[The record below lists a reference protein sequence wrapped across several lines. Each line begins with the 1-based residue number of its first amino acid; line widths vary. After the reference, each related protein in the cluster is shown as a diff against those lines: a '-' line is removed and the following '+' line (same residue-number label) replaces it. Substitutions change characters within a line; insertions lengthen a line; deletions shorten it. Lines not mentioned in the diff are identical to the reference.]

1 MCCKVYR
8 IPVLNKQEGKWC
20 AHCAIGSGC
29 RIYED
34 RPEQCRSFVCLWLQD
49 VTMPPEWK
57 PEISKMVLSIYPTT
71 GFIYAQVDPGTPFAW
86 RKEPYFSRLKAMAEH
101 FLKEGR
107 HLLVFVNGNATLIM
121 PTGPVPIGP
130 MSPEDGFESA
140 KHSPPKGRIT
150 LRSEWRARVRVS
162 FRAPVEPAALN
173 STTSGIGTSC
183 HFAALLGGMPTAA
196 SRH

>member
-1 MCCKVYR
+1 MSPANERTCGTCTMCCKVYR
-8 IPVLNKQEGKWC
+8 IPILNKQEGKWC

-86 RKEPYFSRLKAMAEH
+86 RKEPYFSRLKAMAEQL
-101 FLKEGR
+101 LKDRR
-107 HLLVFVNGNATLIM
+107 HVLVFVNGNATLIM

-130 MSPEDGFESA
+130 MSPEDGFVVRETFTA
-140 KHSPPKGRIT
+140 KGKDYVAERVA
-150 LRSEWRARVRVS
+150 RA
-162 FRAPVEPAALN
+162 
-173 STTSGIGTSC
+173 
-183 HFAALLGGMPTAA
+183 H
-196 SRH
+196 